1 MIDANN
7 IRTTTL
13 LVLVSFSFV
22 RSFAQSPTY
31 KPDSFTDSARLVKM
45 SAAFPAIQNMFEAYA
60 KDNHIPGLAF
70 GIVAGGELIYSDGI
84 GLSETLTKHEV
95 TEASVFRI
103 ASMTKSFTAM
113 AILKL
118 RDAGKLNLDDPV
130 IKYVPEL
137 NNTTLPTAD
146 AKPITIRNL
155 LTHTAGFPE
164 DNPWADRQLD
174 MTDAELL
181 AFVSKGISMAY
192 VPGQNFEYSN
202 LGYALLGQIIKRVSK
217 QSYENYVTAN
227 ILVPLNMNHTYWEY
241 SKVPSNELVH
251 GYRLV
256 NGTWNEEELLHSGAF
271 SSTGGILT
279 SVEDFSKY
287 MILHLSAWPAGNQKG
302 NGPVSKG
309 TIREMHTQ
317 GNITRLRRQTDASK
331 SICPIITSYNN
342 GLSWSR
348 NCSGKTTIHHSGGLP
363 GFGSNWAFMPE
374 YDIAVVS
381 LTNLTYAAPDLLN
394 GRVLDT
400 LISIAG
406 LEPRIVHTS
415 AMLKQR
421 QQQLLKVLP
430 DWNNATVSGAFS
442 GNFFEDYFIDD
453 LKAESQAL
461 YRKIGRIISIGEV
474 IPVNQ
479 LRGYF
484 SLAGE
489 SGKLDIWFTL
499 SPENPALIQEYK
511 ISERFE

>member
-1 MIDANN
+1 M
-7 IRTTTL
+7 RTTL
-13 LVLVSFSFV
+13 LLILASIPFLK
-22 RSFAQSPTY
+22 SFAQSPAY
-31 KPDSFTDSARLVKM
+31 RPDSFVDSARVAKM

-60 KDNHIPGLAF
+60 KDNHIPGIAF
-70 GIVAGGELIYSDGI
+70 GIVSDGRLIYAHGI
-84 GLSETLTKHEV
+84 GVHENQTQHEV
-95 TEASVFRI
+95 NATSVFRI

-118 RDAGKLNLDDPV
+118 RDAGKLDLDDPV
-130 IKYVPEL
+130 VKYVPEL
-137 NNTTLPTAD
+137 KKTPLPAAN

-155 LTHTAGFPE
+155 LTHTAGLPE

-181 AFVSKGISMAY
+181 AFVNKGISMAY

-217 QSYENYVTAN
+217 QSFEKYITEN

-241 SKVPSNELVH
+241 SNVPSNELVH

-256 NGTWNEEELLHSGAF
+256 NGQWKEEELLHSGAF

-287 MILHLSAWPAGNQKG
+287 MILHLSAWPADNKKS
-302 NGPVSKG
+302 NGPVANG
-309 TIREMHTQ
+309 TVREMHTQ
-317 GNITRLRRQTDASK
+317 GTITRLRRQRDESK
-331 SICPIITSYNN
+331 PCPMITSYNN

-348 NCSGKTTIHHSGGLP
+348 NCSGKTTIQHSGGLP

-394 GRVLDT
+394 ARVLDT
-400 LISIAG
+400 LITIAG
-406 LEPRIVHTS
+406 LEPRTIHTS
-415 AMLKQR
+415 VMLKQR
-421 QQQLLKVLP
+421 KQELLKILP
-430 DWNNATVSGAFS
+430 DWNNASVSSVFS
-442 GNFFEDYFIDD
+442 GNFFKDYFIDD
-453 LKAESQAL
+453 LKAESRAL
-461 YRKIGRIISIGEV
+461 YAKVGRIISIGKV

-484 SLAGE
+484 TLTGE
-489 SGKLDIWFTL
+489 AGKLDIWFTL

-511 ISERFE
+511 MSARFD

>member
-1 MIDANN
+1 MIDVKLMKAS
-7 IRTTTL
+7 TFL
-13 LVLVSFSFV
+13 LLAVFTMVE
-22 RSFAQSPTY
+22 SFAQSQTY
-31 KPDSFTDSARLVKM
+31 RPDSFIDSTRIVKM
-45 SAAFPAIQNMFEAYA
+45 HAAFPAIQNMFEAYA

-70 GIVAGGELIYSDGI
+70 GIVSGGNLIYANGI
-84 GLSETLTKHEV
+84 GVEKTQTKSAV
-95 TEASVFRI
+95 TTSSVFRI
-103 ASMTKSFTAM
+103 ASMTKSLTAM

-118 RDAGKLNLDDPV
+118 RDAGNLDLDDPV
-130 IKYVPEL
+130 VKYVPEL
-137 NNTTLPTAD
+137 NKTLLPAAN

-174 MTDAELL
+174 MTDAEFIE
-181 AFVSKGISMAY
+181 FVSKGISMAY

-217 QSYENYVTAN
+217 LSFEEYVTAN
-227 ILVPLNMNHTYWEY
+227 IIAPLNMNHTYWEY

-256 NGTWNEEELLHSGAF
+256 NGQWNEEELLHSGAF

-279 SVEDFSKY
+279 SVDDFSKY
-287 MILHLSAWPAGNQKG
+287 MILHLSAWPAGNQKS
-302 NGPVSKG
+302 NRPVENG

-317 GNITRLRRQTDASK
+317 GNITRLRRQKNAGNST
-331 SICPIITSYNN
+331 CPIITSYNH
-342 GLSWSR
+342 GLAWSR
-348 NCSGKTTIHHSGGLP
+348 NCSGKTTIQHSGGLP
-363 GFGSNWAFMPE
+363 GFGSNWTFMPD

-394 GRVLDT
+394 GSVLDT

-415 AMLKQR
+415 AILKQR

-442 GNFFEDYFIDD
+442 GNFFEDYFIED
-453 LKAESQAL
+453 LKTESRAL
-461 YRKIGRIISIGEV
+461 YSKAGRIINVGEV

-484 SLAGE
+484 TLTGE
-489 SGKLDIWFTL
+489 AAKLDIWFTL

-511 ISERFE
+511 ISEHFD